1 MMGEAMPGSF
11 TEFLRELIETEN
23 SLVGL
28 GVLAG
33 SAAIE
38 YVFPPFPGDFVVL
51 LGAILVTGYG
61 WSFAGVLGAVMLG
74 STVGAALAHQLGI
87 LWARRREAHHAPPR
101 PILMAIVSRFQRHGS
116 MFIIVNRFLPGV
128 RGLIFVAAG
137 LAGLPRSRVLFFA
150 AISALAWNLLL
161 MAAGAAVGANL
172 DRLQELVEQ
181 YTMVVWIGLA
191 IAAVIGVI
199 VVARRRVKAPHED
212 TTG

>member
-1 MMGEAMPGSF
+1 MPGSF
-11 TEFLRELIETEN
+11 TEVLRQ
-23 SLVGL
+23 LVEQEDSVVGF

-74 STVGAALAHQLGI
+74 SMLGAAGAHELGI
-87 LWARRREAHHAPPR
+87 LWARRRAAHHAKAR
-101 PILMAIVSRFQRHGS
+101 PTLDAIVARFRRHGS
-116 MFIIVNRFLPGV
+116 AFIVVNRFLPGI

-137 LAGLPRSRVLFFA
+137 LAGLPRGRVLFFA
-150 AISALAWNLLL
+150 GVSALAWNLLL

-172 DRLQELVEQ
+172 ERLEDLVQ
-181 YTMVVWIGLA
+181 KYTLAVWIALVV
-191 IAAVIGVI
+191 AVVVGVI
-199 VVARRRVKAPHED
+199 VVAWRRARAPHED
-212 TTG
+212 PRG